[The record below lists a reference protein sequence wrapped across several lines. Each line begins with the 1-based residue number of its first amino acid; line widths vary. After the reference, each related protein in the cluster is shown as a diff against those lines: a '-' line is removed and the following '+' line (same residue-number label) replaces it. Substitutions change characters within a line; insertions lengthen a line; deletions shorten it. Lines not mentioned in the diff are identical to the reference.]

1 MTKKQTQTVDPDTA
15 PAIGG
20 IVVEGEAV
28 ALAKAQAHA
37 LALPIPV
44 RRPTSGRSKDVL
56 DDTDIY
62 PARLSLAQDTTPQ
75 AKKREDAYIEGLEP
89 GMFFNSITGEIYGET
104 VTIAVVGLTKRAVM
118 LDEDGKIIERGLS
131 WTDDRCISPGED
143 AQGKWIKPEATRIY
157 DYLVVRV
164 ADGEPSLP
172 MAMSCKKTAFKAGKR
187 FNSLLQQTKGEDWET
202 LYTVSAQV
210 EVGGVNSYF
219 VPKFA
224 YVAMSAEKRKAP
236 EAVVEYCSHLFDALS
251 AGRVQEV
258 EDTVDAPA
266 VDDGVPF

>member
-1 MTKKQTQTVDPDTA
+1 MTKKQTATEVETA
-15 PAIGG
+15 LSGAVID
-20 IVVEGEAV
+20 VVTETI
-28 ALAKAQAHA
+28 ALRQAQGQA

-44 RRPTSGRSKDVL
+44 STARGKEAL
-56 DDTDIY
+56 DDSDIY

-75 AKKREDAYIEGLEP
+75 AKKREDAYIDGLEP
-89 GMFFNSITGEIYGET
+89 GMFFNSITGEIFGET

-164 ADGEPSLP
+164 VDGEPSLP

-202 LYTVSAQV
+202 LYTIGTQV
-210 EVGGVNSYF
+210 ETGGVNSYF
-219 VPKFA
+219 VPTFR
-224 YVAMSAEKRKAP
+224 YVSMNGEKRKAP
-236 EAVVEYCSHLFDALS
+236 QSVIDYCSRMFQALS

-258 EDTVDAPA
+258 EDTVDAPDA
-266 VDDGVPF
+266 VSDIPF